1 MRRRRLVLVLGP
13 VLGAAGLYLLYLAAA
28 NAYLR
33 SGRLQRELSRRPEV
47 SRLDFDAAWT
57 VFPGRVHVRG
67 FRLRGE
73 TRNTQ
78 WWLAVDRATVDVVLP
93 RLLARQFVATGV
105 SGDGVAFRAA
115 RRADAVIPWSTPPR
129 LRPPIPGLANPPRP
143 SPESLYPAS
152 PPPPASRTWR
162 IRLSGI
168 DLTGLREIWIEA
180 TRWTG
185 SGRGG
190 RIRGGL
196 DLLLRRRLAI
206 GPSRVEIDDGDLAQ
220 GGETALAGLHGA
232 IEGSSEP
239 FDPVADAGRPVFRHL
254 TARAR
259 LAGRLAG
266 LGFLEPMLRPG
277 LGLELAASGPLD
289 LDLRLDR
296 GRLVPG
302 TRAAVAADDV
312 RLGLLDYR
320 AAGAGGVE
328 YRVAS
333 ERKGDRGEL
342 TAHLDRFRFERVG
355 YRGPYARGRNL
366 RVVARSAPPS
376 IDRLFSPTALDVE
389 VPELTVPDLSFYN
402 AYLPRGSGVALRGGR
417 GRLTGALHVAGLPWA
432 GTAELRLD
440 GDGLSADVLG
450 ARATGRLAL
459 RARVPRLDLARRRF
473 ELAGTEVALSQVSLA
488 APASAVQVAPG
499 WWMRATI
506 ERGELLP
513 GRPVFLAATARAMM
527 RDAAPLL
534 ALMAPKSRALAWLDH
549 RVEAKAEGVRA
560 EVSGRLGQ
568 SSVEVDRLRVEGGPV
583 ELDGRLRFAGGDRH
597 AVLLASYGRLA
608 VGLELAGGER
618 HVKLLGA
625 RRWFAEQEAAR
636 SDPAPR
642 AVPRMRPARR
652 GRPHAT

>member
-1 MRRRRLVLVLGP
+1 MRRRRLALVLGP
-13 VLGAAGLYLLYLAAA
+13 ILGAAGLYLLYLAAA

-47 SRLDFDAAWT
+47 SRLDFDSAWT

-78 WWLAVDRATVDVVLP
+78 WWLSIDRATLDVVLP

-115 RRADAVIPWSTPPR
+115 RRADAVIPWSTPER
-129 LRPPIPGLANPPRP
+129 LRPPIPGLPNPPRP

-152 PPPPASRTWR
+152 PPPPASRAWR

-185 SGRGG
+185 SGRV
-190 RIRGGL
+190 RGDL

-206 GPSRVEIDDGDLAQ
+206 GPSRVEIDGGDLAQ

-232 IEGSSEP
+232 IAGSSEP

-259 LAGRLAG
+259 LSGRLAG

-296 GRLVPG
+296 GRLAPG

-320 AAGAGGVE
+320 AAGAGRVE
-328 YRVAS
+328 YRVPA
-333 ERKGDRGEL
+333 GGEL
-342 TAHLDRFRFERVG
+342 IASLDRFRFERVG

-417 GRLTGALHVAGLPWA
+417 GRLTGALHVRGLPWA
-432 GTAELRLD
+432 GTADLRLD
-440 GDGLSADVLG
+440 GDGISADVLG

-473 ELAGTEVALSQVSLA
+473 ELGGTEVALSQVSLA
-488 APASAVQVAPG
+488 APESAVRVAPG

-513 GRPVFLAATARAMM
+513 GRPVFLAATARAIL
-527 RDAAPLL
+527 RDAGPLL
-534 ALMAPKSRALAWLDH
+534 ALMAPKSRALAWLD
-549 RVEAKAEGVRA
+549 RRLEAKAEDVRA

-625 RRWFAEQEAAR
+625 RRWFAEQGAPTAR